1 MKNPILNYYK
11 KLLKEN
17 YPAFIDRYLK
27 VPCLTRLKHICYFC
41 GMDYASK
48 DIYNFKEHITRYDH
62 SLTVALL
69 TWNYTHD
76 KLATLAGLFHD
87 VATPCFAHVIDYM
100 NKDYETQESTEEY
113 TEHILNADKH
123 LNKLLKADNIDIKDI
138 TDFKKYPIVDNKR
151 PRLCADRLDG
161 IILTGIG
168 WTKTI
173 RKEDIKSI
181 LEDTTVYES
190 EEGNLELGFKNP
202 DIARLAWE
210 TSKKIDLFCH
220 SNEDNYMMELLAS
233 ITRRGI
239 EINLISYENLYSLNE
254 DELLAI
260 FKQSEDKLLKEYLY
274 TFENIKLSDIPE
286 TILSHV
292 KIRALN
298 PLISPKAR
306 LFSQ

>member
-1 MKNPILNYYK
+1 
-11 KLLKEN
+11 
-17 YPAFIDRYLK
+17 
-27 VPCLTRLKHICYFC
+27 
-41 GMDYASK
+41 
-48 DIYNFKEHITRYDH
+48 
-62 SLTVALL
+62 
-69 TWNYTHD
+69 
-76 KLATLAGLFHD
+76 
-87 VATPCFAHVIDYM
+87 M